1 MTVFHK
7 EKLPEVNLKH
17 PDMPKCKS
25 KVLISVSSLE
35 VEELAS
41 SLFFKSSSFDTVA
54 SSSFLTSLAVK
65 VFFFLLLAFEVED
78 FFWSSFSTVGDED
91 FFWTFS
97 IFEVKTFFFSFFS
110 SEVLKS
116 QRWIWKETKNNGVIL
131 FSTLLWTTWR
141 VQESKKLYYT
151 RTYINEVNIYWYNY
165 SRSEANFILFA
176 CTCYKV
182 LDS

>member
-35 VEELAS
+35 VEEFAVVE

-78 FFWSSFSTVGDED
+78 FFWSSFSTVGNEE

-97 IFEVKTFFFSFFS
+97 IFEVKTFFFSVFS

-116 QRWIWKETKNNGVIL
+116 QR
-131 FSTLLWTTWR
+131 
-141 VQESKKLYYT
+141 
-151 RTYINEVNIYWYNY
+151 
-165 SRSEANFILFA
+165 
-176 CTCYKV
+176 
-182 LDS
+182 